1 MTKKSFV
8 IVCAKGSSY
17 RHLAILSH
25 NIGLL
30 LRNAGNAVDTE
41 KTSGEYDL
49 AISIGGDGTMMHTVS
64 EFSRRGI
71 PTIGINGG
79 GVGFLTSGEKAD
91 WEALASRIIKG
102 DYTIEKRIA
111 LEFSHGGRVFGPF
124 VNDIVLQHPFAV
136 GAFTIELG
144 GVVLYDT
151 LLANGVIVSTP
162 TGSTAY
168 NTSVGGPIVFPSS
181 SNIVVSM
188 IAPMRLSTRPLVL
201 EELAYGG
208 VLKIT
213 LAESKR
219 ERPVMVQGD
228 AQSFATREGFAR
240 NGLVVGDSIV
250 IRKSER
256 PILFA
261 TFGLASYIAALNAK
275 KGFAL

>member
-1 MTKKSFV
+1 
-8 IVCAKGSSY
+8 
-17 RHLAILSH
+17 
-25 NIGLL
+25 
-30 LRNAGNAVDTE
+30 
-41 KTSGEYDL
+41 
-49 AISIGGDGTMMHTVS
+49 
-64 EFSRRGI
+64 
-71 PTIGINGG
+71 
-79 GVGFLTSGEKAD
+79 
-91 WEALASRIIKG
+91 
-102 DYTIEKRIA
+102 
-111 LEFSHGGRVFGPF
+111 
-124 VNDIVLQHPFAV
+124 
-136 GAFTIELG
+136 
-144 GVVLYDT
+144 
-151 LLANGVIVSTP
+151 
-162 TGSTAY
+162 
-168 NTSVGGPIVFPSS
+168 
-181 SNIVVSM
+181 
-188 IAPMRLSTRPLVL
+188 MRLSTRPLVL